1 MAEMDVIIFVSGFSD
16 SEQLEAAL
24 EGKVGAHQRLLLG
37 MQLAHIDQLSAQIT
51 QLDTA
56 IAEAQLA
63 TKRYAKRQMTWFRN
77 RMGDWNWRES
87 ADLSNIIALLDHN
100 VA

>member
-1 MAEMDVIIFVSGFSD
+1 MVECG
-16 SEQLEAAL
+16 AL
-24 EGKVGAHQRLLLG
+24 EEARALCNLDPTLPAAKALG
-37 MQLAHIDQLSAQIT
+37 LPQLRRHLAGEIP
-51 QLDTA
+51 LDTA